1 MRPSSW
7 KSLLDLLV
15 AAAVAAASF
24 LQSFPWHLEPPT
36 NGKDSRN
43 LEFEVALVVVVVVVV
58 VALEL
63 LLVAHVLVVLGSSR
77 ATKQIDSGTVALL
90 TR

>member
-58 VALEL
+58 ALEL